1 MVAFITGDCRK
12 YTKVENTFFK
22 KEDIIPPNKKKKNGV
37 CHGARKS
44 QLAMLNTLQLLD
56 L

>member
-22 KEDIIPPNKKKKNGV
+22 KEDIIPPNKKKKMGFVMEPGKAN
-37 CHGARKS
+37 
-44 QLAMLNTLQLLD
+44 
-56 L
+56 